1 MVLGG
6 LRKFSSISA
15 TLLLTG
21 GLVWGCTHKA
31 PTVLPTPVNT
41 VPVNSA
47 PINSVPIYQNTNTVT
62 PPPSTVYTEN
72 TNQEVA
78 QENTNTVAEE
88 TAQPEAEEE
97 MEEEVD
103 PEAQARDIE
112 RVSRITQIQRALESY
127 KAAHQSFPE
136 AVEGLREEFLTE
148 IPKDVDGDDFSY
160 TPIGA
165 LPAQFYDLCYELEVG
180 TAEITAGYHCA
191 SPEGIAHP

>member
-15 TLLLTG
+15 VLLLLG
-21 GLVWGCTHKA
+21 GLVWGCTHKV
-31 PTVLPTPVNT
+31 PTVLPTNTAQTNTAPVNT

-47 PINSVPIYQNTNTVT
+47 PINSEPIDQNTNTVT
-62 PPPSTVYTEN
+62 PPPSKVY
-72 TNQEVA
+72 V
-78 QENTNTVAEE
+78 
-88 TAQPEAEEE
+88 
-97 MEEEVD
+97 EEEVD
-103 PEAQARDIE
+103 LEAQARDIE

-127 KAAHQSFPE
+127 KAAYQSFPE
-136 AVEGLREEFLTE
+136 ALEGLREEFLTE
-148 IPKDVDGDDFSY
+148 IPKDVDSDDFSY

-180 TAEITAGYHCA
+180 TAEISAGYHCA